1 MNAHSWTRRCAA
13 LAAAACLLGLTT
25 AASANGYPEQP
36 IRLLIGFPPGGGGD
50 LYGRTIANEL
60 GKHIGKPLVVENKPG
75 AGGNI
80 AAELMTQ
87 AKPDGYT
94 LLLAMSGNLGS
105 APAIRNN
112 LTYKVPDDFVF
123 ISQLVE
129 TPYGLV
135 VSGVSK
141 IKTIQDYI
149 TTAKGGQLSYA
160 STGTGGAAQIVM
172 EMVKQQGNLDV
183 LHVPYKGSG
192 PVMTDLMSGL
202 VGSFFAPY
210 TPLMGQINSGK
221 LRVLAV
227 SSEKR
232 VPSMPNVPTLKESGI
247 DVVMTQWYGLVA
259 PKGTPQPIIDKIT
272 QAVKQAMQTPEVQRV
287 YRADG
292 AQESTLTG
300 AAFREFVLKDI
311 ANYKRGV
318 ERGNLKVE

>member
-1 MNAHSWTRRCAA
+1 MKTFSWTRRCAT
-13 LAAAACLLGLTT
+13 LAAAVCLLGLTT

-60 GKHIGKPLVVENKPG
+60 GKHIGKPIVVENKPG

-135 VSGVSK
+135 VSGDSK
-141 IKTIQDYI
+141 IKTIQDYVAA
-149 TTAKGGQLSYA
+149 AKGGQLSYA

-221 LRVLAV
+221 LRVIAV

>member
-1 MNAHSWTRRCAA
+1 MHTTSLVRRCTRAI
-13 LAAAACLLGLTT
+13 LGACLVGL
-25 AASANGYPEQP
+25 ASVASAQYPEQP

-60 GKHIGKPLVVENKPG
+60 GKHIGKPIVVENKPG

-94 LLLAMSGNLGS
+94 LLLAMSGNVGS
-105 APAIRNN
+105 APAIRTN
-112 LTYKVPDDFVF
+112 LPYKVPDDFVF

-135 VSGVSK
+135 VSGDSK
-141 IKTIQDYI
+141 IKTIQDYVAA
-149 TTAKGGQLSYA
+149 AKGGKMTYA

-172 EMVKQQGNLDV
+172 EMVKQQGGLDI

-192 PVMTDLMSGL
+192 PVMTDLMGGL
-202 VGSFFAPY
+202 VDSFFAPY
-210 TPLMGQINSGK
+210 TPLMGAINGGK
-221 LRVLAV
+221 LRLLAV

-232 VPSMPNVPTLKESGI
+232 IPGFPNVPTLKESGI
-247 DVVMTQWYGLVA
+247 DVVMTQWYGLAA
-259 PKGTPQPIIDKIT
+259 PKGTPQPIIDKIA
-272 QAVKQAMQTPEVQRV
+272 QAVKQAMQTPEVLRV

-292 AQESTLTG
+292 AQDSSLTG
-300 AAFREFVLKDI
+300 AAFRDFVLKDI

-318 ERGNLKVE
+318 ERGNLKTD

>member
-1 MNAHSWTRRCAA
+1 MKTFSWTRRCAT
-13 LAAAACLLGLTT
+13 LAAAACLLGLTS

-60 GKHIGKPLVVENKPG
+60 GKHIGKPIVVENKPG

-135 VSGVSK
+135 VSGDSK
-141 IKTIQDYI
+141 IKTIQDYVAA
-149 TTAKGGQLSYA
+149 AKGGQLSYA

-221 LRVLAV
+221 LRVIAV

>member
-1 MNAHSWTRRCAA
+1 MKTFSWTRRCAT

-135 VSGVSK
+135 VSGDSK

-272 QAVKQAMQTPEVQRV
+272 QAVKQAMQAPEVQRV

>member
-1 MNAHSWTRRCAA
+1 MKTFSWTRRCAT

-60 GKHIGKPLVVENKPG
+60 GKHIGKPIVVENKPG

-135 VSGVSK
+135 VSGDSK
-141 IKTIQDYI
+141 IKTIQDYVAA
-149 TTAKGGQLSYA
+149 AKGGQLSYA

-221 LRVLAV
+221 LRVIAV

>member
-1 MNAHSWTRRCAA
+1 MNAHSWTRRFAT

-135 VSGVSK
+135 VSGDSK

>member
-1 MNAHSWTRRCAA
+1 MKTFSWTRCCAT

-60 GKHIGKPLVVENKPG
+60 GKHIGKPIVVENKPG

-135 VSGVSK
+135 VSGDSK
-141 IKTIQDYI
+141 IKTIQDYVAA
-149 TTAKGGQLSYA
+149 AKGGQLSYA

-221 LRVLAV
+221 LRVIAV

>member
-1 MNAHSWTRRCAA
+1 MRWWLA
-13 LAAAACLLGLTT
+13 LLLLGATPAQ
-25 AASANGYPEQP
+25 AADWVRSVAQ
-36 IRLLIGFPPGGGGD
+36 RGD
-50 LYGRTIANEL
+50 F
-60 GKHIGKPLVVENKPG
+60 PLVAQGQAARIVTDP
-75 AGGNI
+75 ADDAVVRI
-80 AAELMTQ
+80 AA
-87 AKPDGYT
+87 
-94 LLLAMSGNLGS
+94 
-105 APAIRNN
+105 
-112 LTYKVPDDFVF
+112 DD
-123 ISQLVE
+123 L
-129 TPYGLV
+129 
-135 VSGVSK
+135 K
-141 IKTIQDYI
+141 QDI
-149 TTAKGGQLSYA
+149 GRV
-160 STGTGGAAQIVM
+160 TGAAEGGAAQIVM

-221 LRVLAV
+221 LRVIAV